1 MKITDLSALVA
12 SRLCHDLV
20 SPVGAISNGLEI
32 IAEEDDPEIMR
43 QAVEL
48 LNMSVRQAEYKLTF
62 YRMAFG
68 ASASAGGEIASGD
81 VVKAASN
88 YLGEE
93 KVAFEWASD
102 AVPLNRLQTRLLSN
116 LILLGRDCLPRG
128 GTLKAV
134 IDNGRIEVVASG
146 PNCRLREEMRQ
157 VLAEELVDPMP
168 HMAPAVLLMALKAD
182 TGADISVSPH
192 GEDMRLSATLAGR

>member
-32 IAEEDDPEIMR
+32 IAEEDDPEIIR
-43 QAVEL
+43 QAVDL

-68 ASASAGGEIASGD
+68 ASASSGGEIASRD
-81 VVKAASN
+81 LVKAASD

-93 KVAFEWASD
+93 KVAFEWPGD
-102 AVPLNRLQTRLLSN
+102 VIPLSRLQTRVLAN

-128 GTLKAV
+128 GTLTATV
-134 IDNGRIEVVASG
+134 DGQRIDVVARG
-146 PNCRLREEMRQ
+146 QGCRLREEMRQ
-157 VLAEELVDPMP
+157 VLADELVDPLP
-168 HMAPAVLLMALKAD
+168 HMAPAAILKALAGD
-182 TGADISVSPH
+182 GEAEVDVRPE
-192 GEDMRLSATLAGR
+192 GEDIRLIAQLISR

>member
-1 MKITDLSALVA
+1 MPVKITDLSALVA

-32 IAEEDDPEIMR
+32 IAEEDDPEIIK
-43 QAVEL
+43 QAVDL

-68 ASASAGGEIASGD
+68 ASASAAGDIASRD
-81 VVKAASN
+81 VAKAAAN

-93 KVAFEWASD
+93 RVTFDWPGD
-102 AVPLNRLQTRLLSN
+102 VVPLSKTQTRVLAN

-128 GTLKAV
+128 GTLTAGMT
-134 IDNGRIEVVASG
+134 DGRIEVLAKG
-146 PNCRLREEMRQ
+146 QGCRIREEAGQ
-157 VLAEELVDPMP
+157 VLAGDLENPMP
-168 HMAPAVLLMALKAD
+168 HLAPAALLKELLQENRSDLIVKPQEE
-182 TGADISVSPH
+182 SVY
-192 GEDMRLSATLAGR
+192 LAVNVS

>member
-1 MKITDLSALVA
+1 MPVRTTDLSALVA

-32 IAEEDDPEIMR
+32 ISEEDDPEIIK
-43 QAVEL
+43 QAVDL

-68 ASASAGGEIASGD
+68 ASASATGDIASRD
-81 VVKAASN
+81 VVRAAAS

-93 KVAFEWASD
+93 RVTFEWPGD
-102 AVPLNRLQTRLLSN
+102 GVPLTKMQTRLMAN

-128 GTLKAV
+128 GTLTAGLV
-134 IDNGRIEVVASG
+134 DGRIEVLARG
-146 PNCRLREEMRQ
+146 QGCRLREEAGQ
-157 VLAEELVDPMP
+157 VLAGDLDHPMP
-168 HMAPAVLLMALKAD
+168 HLAPAALLRELL
-182 TGADISVSPH
+182 
-192 GEDMRLSATLAGR
+192 GEIRSELVIKPQDDSIYLAIATA

>member
-1 MKITDLSALVA
+1 VRITDLSALVA

-32 IAEEDDPEIMR
+32 ISEEDDPDIIK
-43 QAVEL
+43 QAVDL

-68 ASASAGGEIASGD
+68 ASASAAGDIASRD
-81 VVKAASN
+81 VVKAATN

-93 KVAFEWASD
+93 RVTFEWPGD
-102 AVPLNRLQTRLLSN
+102 VVPLSKMQTRLLAN

-128 GTLKAV
+128 GRLTAGMA
-134 IDNGRIEVVASG
+134 DGRIEILAAG
-146 PNCRLREEMRQ
+146 QGCRIRDEAQE
-157 VLAEELVDPMP
+157 VLAGNLDNPMP
-168 HMAPAVLLMALKAD
+168 HLAPVALIRELLDEIRAELVIKPQDDSIYLAVD
-182 TGADISVSPH
+182 
-192 GEDMRLSATLAGR
+192 AG